1 MRLLG
6 ESAFSSAV
14 ELASGRRPKYVVNT
28 EALAHPSWG
37 GKWHK

>member
-14 ELASGRRPKYVVNT
+14 ALANGRRPNYIVNQQ
-28 EALAHPSWG
+28 ALGHPSWG